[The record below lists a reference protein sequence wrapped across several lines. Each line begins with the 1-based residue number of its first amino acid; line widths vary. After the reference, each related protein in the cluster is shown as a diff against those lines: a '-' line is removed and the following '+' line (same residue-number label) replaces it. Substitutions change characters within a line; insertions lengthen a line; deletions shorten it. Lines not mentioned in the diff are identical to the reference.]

1 MTDSLIHRGPDD
13 EGYLMGGPHE
23 KDQELSKCDFTQC
36 PYSLAFGHRRL
47 AIVDLSSQGHQPM
60 EYRGSY
66 WIVYNGEVY
75 NYPEL
80 REELEKIGYTFRS
93 HTDTEVI
100 LASYDAWGSE
110 CLKKFNGMWAFVI
123 YDVKN
128 KKIFISRDR
137 FGIKPLYYYQ
147 DRENFVFASE
157 IKAFFRHPIIRKE
170 PNRDY
175 CKEYL
180 RKGIQ
185 EHLRETA
192 FSGIYRFDN
201 ASFLECDIEEVFHPF
216 EEKKFWHITP
226 NLSDEPYN
234 EEKARIYSE
243 HFYHLISDA
252 VRLRL
257 RADVKVGSALSGGF
271 DSSSIVYLIH
281 QHLKV
286 NNQKEMQVTFSS
298 VYRTLGTEYCDESY
312 FINLIVKALD
322 VQSHQIEPRIEDVL
336 EEHEK
341 YVYYLD
347 TPAANTL
354 MSSWHTYKLTKNCGV
369 TVTLDGQGDDEQ
381 LAGYL
386 HYLMYYFWNLPFSR
400 LCKEMPPFFQVPGAL
415 PFLILGLIFH
425 VSRQIIG
432 DKGTKS
438 ILQFFRKEIN
448 NRPLNQVLYEDLE
461 QSLETLFHYADR
473 GSMAFSLESRM
484 PFMDYRLV
492 EFLATVPAS
501 YKIHAGWTKFIAR
514 KAFDHRLPDSICWR
528 KDKMGWPIPEEFW
541 FKGKLKEDFCRRL
554 QNGTFLPELGVNF
567 SKTDENRLFKKYP
580 FGFLMRCYVL
590 ETWHSV
596 FWREN

>member
-80 REELEKIGYTFRS
+80 RGELEKIGYTFRS

-110 CLKKFNGMWAFVI
+110 CLKKFNGMWVFVI

-147 DRENFVFASE
+147 DGENFVFASE

-180 RKGIQ
+180 RKGPQ

-192 FSGIYRFDN
+192 FSGINRFDN

-216 EEKKFWHITP
+216 EEKKFWHLTP

-243 HFYHLISDA
+243 HYYHLISDA

-281 QHLKV
+281 QHLKM

-298 VYRTLGTEYCDESY
+298 VYRTPGTEYCDESY

-322 VQSHQIEPRIEDVL
+322 VQSHQIEPRIEDIL
-336 EEHEK
+336 EEHK
-341 YVYYLD
+341 KFIYYLD
-347 TPAANTL
+347 TPASNTL

-386 HYLMYYFWNLPFSR
+386 YYLMYYFWNLPFSR

-415 PFLILGLIFH
+415 PFLIRGLILH

-448 NRPLNQVLYEDLE
+448 NRPLNQLLYEDLE

-473 GSMAFSLESRM
+473 GSMAFSIESRM

-554 QNGTFLPELGVNF
+554 QNGTFLPELGVDF
-567 SKTDENRLFKKYP
+567 SKTDEKRLFKKYP